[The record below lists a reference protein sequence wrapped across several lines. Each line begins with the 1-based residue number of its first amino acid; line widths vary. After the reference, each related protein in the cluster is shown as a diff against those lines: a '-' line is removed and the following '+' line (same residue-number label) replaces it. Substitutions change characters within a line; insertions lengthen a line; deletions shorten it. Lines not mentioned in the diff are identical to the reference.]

1 MSSLYCIVMLL
12 NFVITYQLLNN
23 YNYHNYRYK
32 YINKNHNNNH
42 IKNNNNYNKQLLFQL
57 NIKKT
62 SSPVTATTIIPEFSR
77 IINIQQIPKLKPVL
91 CRLLANNE
99 EKLKLSIRLDIPI
112 LIYFASNVT
121 LSRRDDRSII
131 VNGQFEA
138 HLKSGI
144 PLKLLIIFLLYDII
158 HIYIYKYIYIEITL
172 LLFINVMI

>member
-1 MSSLYCIVMLL
+1 MLL

-32 YINKNHNNNH
+32 YINKNHKNNH
-42 IKNNNNYNKQLLFQL
+42 IKNNNNYNKQLFFQL

-62 SSPVTATTIIPEFSR
+62 PITTTIIPEFSR

-144 PLKLLIIFLLYDII
+144 PLKLLIIFLLYI
-158 HIYIYKYIYIEITL
+158 HSSVNIYPNTFTYIKHCYYL
-172 LLFINVMI
+172 LKL

>member
-1 MSSLYCIVMLL
+1 M
-12 NFVITYQLLNN
+12 TYQLLNN
-23 YNYHNYRYK
+23 YNYQYK
-32 YINKNHNNNH
+32 YVNKNHYDNH
-42 IKNNNNYNKQLLFQL
+42 LNKQLFFQL
-57 NIKKT
+57 NLKKT
-62 SSPVTATTIIPEFSR
+62 SSPATKTTTTIIPEFSR

-121 LSRRDDRSII
+121 LSRRDDRSIL

-144 PLKLLIIFLLYDII
+144 PLKLLIDY
-158 HIYIYKYIYIEITL
+158 
-172 LLFINVMI
+172 

>member
-1 MSSLYCIVMLL
+1 MLI
-12 NFVITYQLLNN
+12 NFVMTYQLLNN
-23 YNYHNYRYK
+23 YNYQYK
-32 YINKNHNNNH
+32 YVNKNHNDNH
-42 IKNNNNYNKQLLFQL
+42 LKNNNNYNKQLFFQL

-62 SSPVTATTIIPEFSR
+62 SSPATKTTTTIIPEFSR

-121 LSRRDDRSII
+121 LSRRDDRSIL

-138 HLKSGI
+138 HLKSGKH
-144 PLKLLIIFLLYDII
+144 LKL
-158 HIYIYKYIYIEITL
+158 
-172 LLFINVMI
+172 

>member
-1 MSSLYCIVMLL
+1 MLI
-12 NFVITYQLLNN
+12 NFVMTYQLLNN
-23 YNYHNYRYK
+23 YNYLYK
-32 YINKNHNNNH
+32 YVNKNHDNH
-42 IKNNNNYNKQLLFQL
+42 LKNNNNYNKQLFFQL

-62 SSPVTATTIIPEFSR
+62 SSPASKTTTAIIPEFSR

-121 LSRRDDRSII
+121 LSRRDDRSIL

-144 PLKLLIIFLLYDII
+144 PLKL
-158 HIYIYKYIYIEITL
+158 
-172 LLFINVMI
+172 

>member
-1 MSSLYCIVMLL
+1 MSTLYCIIMLI
-12 NFVITYQLLNN
+12 NFVMTYQLLNN
-23 YNYHNYRYK
+23 YNYRYK
-32 YINKNHNNNH
+32 YVNKNHNDNH
-42 IKNNNNYNKQLLFQL
+42 LKNNNYYNKQLFFQL

-62 SSPVTATTIIPEFSR
+62 SSPATKTTTTIIPEFSR

-121 LSRRDDRSII
+121 LSRRDDRSIL

-144 PLKLLIIFLLYDII
+144 PFKL
-158 HIYIYKYIYIEITL
+158 
-172 LLFINVMI
+172 

>member
-1 MSSLYCIVMLL
+1 MLI
-12 NFVITYQLLNN
+12 NFVMTYQLLNN
-23 YNYHNYRYK
+23 YNYQYK
-32 YINKNHNNNH
+32 YVNKNHNDNH
-42 IKNNNNYNKQLLFQL
+42 LKNNKQLFFQL
-57 NIKKT
+57 NLKKT
-62 SSPVTATTIIPEFSR
+62 SSPATKTTTTIIPEFSR

-121 LSRRDDRSII
+121 LSRRDDRSIL

-144 PLKLLIIFLLYDII
+144 P
-158 HIYIYKYIYIEITL
+158 
-172 LLFINVMI
+172 